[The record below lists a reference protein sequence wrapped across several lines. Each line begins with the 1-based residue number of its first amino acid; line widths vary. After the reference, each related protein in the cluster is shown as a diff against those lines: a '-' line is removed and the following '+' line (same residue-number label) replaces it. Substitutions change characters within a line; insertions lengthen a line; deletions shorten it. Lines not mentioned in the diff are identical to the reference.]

1 MCGTQCA
8 SILLCV
14 SLRCN
19 NFRFHPAATSALQ
32 PIPRELIRVAMSEA
46 GGARRSMKKY
56 GRSYTRSSSML
67 ERVQELELDLE
78 PTASPSAGRRSS
90 MLERVRRSSSS
101 SPTSGLTAVVRR
113 QSSLSSLVKSV
124 DDHPLIDSSVVTTRS
139 PLGTSIE
146 CWATPADVVY
156 KRPRALP
163 ELLPR
168 ETSAVAGRW
177 TGYVLAGYPPVISG
191 AGGEVRASI
200 PSMTPMKMKMTVHV
214 NLLPPSHVPPPS
226 ASNPAS

>member
-1 MCGTQCA
+1 MMCGIAMCGTQCA

-56 GRSYTRSSSML
+56 GRSYTRS
-67 ERVQELELDLE
+67 
-78 PTASPSAGRRSS
+78 SS